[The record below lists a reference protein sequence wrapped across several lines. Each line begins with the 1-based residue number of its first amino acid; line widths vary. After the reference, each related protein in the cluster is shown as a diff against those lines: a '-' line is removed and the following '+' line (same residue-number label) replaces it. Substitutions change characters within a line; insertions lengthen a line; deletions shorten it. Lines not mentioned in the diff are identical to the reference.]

1 MPEVTPMATI
11 TAHLPASLRDEVAE
25 LARANYGSQA
35 AVVRRALAEHVER
48 ERAHAGTPAVQSGA
62 VEAGAAARSEG
73 AGL

>member
-35 AVVRRALAEHVER
+35 AVVGVR
-48 ERAHAGTPAVQSGA
+48 E
-62 VEAGAAARSEG
+62 
-73 AGL
+73 